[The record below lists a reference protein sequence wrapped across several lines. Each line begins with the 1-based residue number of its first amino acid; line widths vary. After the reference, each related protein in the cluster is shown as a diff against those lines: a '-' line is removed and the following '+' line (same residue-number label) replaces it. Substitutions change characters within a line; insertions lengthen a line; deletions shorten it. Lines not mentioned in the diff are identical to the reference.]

1 MDNKIIIKKE
11 KFNFDEKIS
20 TKSIA
25 QYFTYLYSDKFI
37 FQDNIMYYYNGVYW
51 KGENAKFILSTFNIF
66 LANDFYNKLVKQFN
80 NYRTNKLDEA
90 KVKDSDIFKI
100 ETKLIKL
107 RKQLDDL
114 VNSDRRIK
122 YAKECL
128 NYLTN
133 IEVKFNR
140 NQDLFAFNNKI
151 FSLEQNK
158 FIKPK
163 FDQYISLT
171 SNYDYEDPTSEDV
184 EFIQNLI
191 YSIFP
196 DEELRTLY
204 CIILAS
210 GLDGYNLEKLVCANG
225 GGGNGK
231 GLLNELAGCMFGNY
245 YYVLPSNILT
255 SAIKPGGASTE
266 LALMS
271 YKRFV
276 VAREPDTNTSINAG
290 IVKEITG
297 GSSLA
302 ARLIYSTDTDIHLH
316 CTLILEC
323 NDKPKLSETN
333 RSIQRRLVD
342 VKFKQTFVTQPEY
355 DEATDGLNE
364 EEIKELRLGILN
376 NKFKEASFKS
386 KYKCALFYILTKY
399 YAIHKQN
406 NRELILPSEV
416 ISNSDDYMKDSDVL
430 LQWINDNYEQ
440 TDNIKDNVKLKD
452 VFNKFKNTEYFTD
465 MKKVDKRV
473 ITYAYFQSKLV
484 ANLFLKKLVRTN
496 SDKTYCLYKYQ
507 TKAAEKQRSY
517 VDDTDSD
524 ED

>member
-1 MDNKIIIKKE
+1 MDNKVIIKKE

-66 LANDFYNKLVKQFN
+66 LSNEFYNKLVKQFN

-133 IEVKFNR
+133 IDIKFNK

-151 FSLEQNK
+151 FSLELNK

-163 FDQYISLT
+163 YDQYISLT
-171 SNYDYEDPTSEDV
+171 ANYDYEDPKSEDV
-184 EFIQNLI
+184 EFIENLI

-225 GGGNGK
+225 CGSNGK

-255 SAIKPGGASTE
+255 SAIKAGGACTE
-266 LALMS
+266 LANAN
-271 YKRFV
+271 YKRYIV
-276 VAREPDTNTSINAG
+276 SREPDSHSSLNSGMI
-290 IVKEITG
+290 KEITG
-297 GSSLA
+297 GASIA
-302 ARLIYSTDTDIHLH
+302 ARVIYSSDTDVNLH

-333 RSIQRRLVD
+333 KSIQRRLVD
-342 VKFKQTFVTQPEY
+342 VKFKQTFVTQSEY
-355 DEATDGLNE
+355 DDQTEGLNE
-364 EEIKELRLGILN
+364 EEIKDLRLGIQN
-376 NKFKEASFKS
+376 NQFKEASFRS
-386 KYKCALFYILTKY
+386 KYRCALFYILTKY
-399 YAIHKQN
+399 YVIHKQN
-406 NRELILPSEV
+406 KRQLMLPSEV
-416 ISNSDDYMKDSDVL
+416 ISNSNDYIQDSDVL
-430 LQWINDNYEQ
+430 LQWINDNYEE
-440 TDNIKDNVKLKD
+440 TDNIKDN
-452 VFNKFKNTEYFTD
+452 FFPFE
-465 MKKVDKRV
+465 R
-473 ITYAYFQSKLV
+473 
-484 ANLFLKKLVRTN
+484 
-496 SDKTYCLYKYQ
+496 
-507 TKAAEKQRSY
+507 
-517 VDDTDSD
+517 
-524 ED
+524 